1 MGRPLIRL
9 LRLAVLKLPLS
20 KRTQDIT
27 KLHACAT
34 ALQGI
39 PKDLVS

>member
-1 MGRPLIRL
+1 MGRLLIRL
-9 LRLAVLKLPLS
+9 LRLAVLELSLP

-27 KLHACAT
+27 RLHACAT

-39 PKDLVS
+39 PKDPVS